1 MFVKAREGDRTT
13 LAAAVRADP
22 KAVQWRDSLG
32 YTLLHW
38 AAAIDDDATV
48 RLLLDAG
55 ADPNARDIRGQTP
68 LHVAAMSQI
77 RSGGVVMNSL
87 LGRGACV
94 DAVDSS
100 GLTPL
105 QIARR
110 VDRADLAQTLLVAGA
125 REPATATDVAA
136 ATATATADT
145 RIAAAAARSVT
156 QPHPAG
162 DKPSDI
168 RPRRPRPIGPLRA
181 WARLNG
187 LRPPP
192 PAHRRDS

>member
-1 MFVKAREGDRTT
+1 VVFEKVREGDRMT

-22 KAVQWRDSLG
+22 KAIEWRDSLG

-38 AAAIDDDATV
+38 AAAVDDDAAV

-55 ADPNARDIRGQTP
+55 ADPNARDVRGQTP

-77 RSGGVVMNSL
+77 RSGGVVMNTL

-94 DAVDSS
+94 DPADTQGFS
-100 GLTPL
+100 PL
-105 QIARR
+105 QIAQR
-110 VDRADLAQTLLVAGA
+110 VNRDDLAQTLVAAGA
-125 REPATATDVAA
+125 KEPAKATDVAA
-136 ATATATADT
+136 TAAAADS
-145 RIAAAAARSVT
+145 RVADARPAAQPHPAAARSF
-156 QPHPAG
+156 PDA
-162 DKPSDI
+162 
-168 RPRRPRPIGPLRA
+168 RPRRPRPFGPLRA

-192 PAHRRDS
+192 PPALRGDG